1 MWSTDFP
8 DWISLQAPSISQNL
22 LDCIF
27 AFPSNHPRFL
37 KIYSVTCL
45 LKKNGTQKI
54 PQNQLKMFFL
64 IIGWSIAQND
74 LKVYSRRTRR
84 FWRRFIAPQNGTL
97 WYSKFS
103 LSLNVPKHAWIIS
116 LSLALY
122 HPKHNSNST
131 QIQLNFNSK
140 QLQPEKCDQSFFL
153 FELPFKTPSISQN
166 LLDCIFAF
174 PSNHP
179 RFLKIYSIA
188 IFC

>member
-1 MWSTDFP
+1 MGMRRMSM
-8 DWISLQAPSISQNL
+8 ISPEPRTTLCAILRSRNARQHVTRATFYGNLQENAAAQNL
-22 LDCIF
+22 GPHF
-27 AFPSNHPRFL
+27 
-37 KIYSVTCL
+37 TCASL
-45 LKKNGTQKI
+45 R
-54 PQNQLKMFFL
+54 
-64 IIGWSIAQND
+64 
-74 LKVYSRRTRR
+74 SRNACQHFTR
-84 FWRRFIAPQNGTL
+84 AT
-97 WYSKFS
+97 YSKFS

-131 QIQLNFNSK
+131 QIQPNFSSK